1 MIHQQQDLLKAVQN
15 IQQHQIIAV
24 DTEFYWRNT
33 YYPEL
38 CLIQIA
44 LSETEVIL
52 IDTLNPEMDLT
63 VLNPI
68 FANPSIEKIMH
79 ASDNDIKV
87 LRHALGADFK
97 SVFDTQIASALLGYN
112 HQTSLQKLLAEFEI
126 AEIEKEETLSDW
138 RERPLSNEQII
149 YAENDVIY
157 LYHLRQK
164 LHQALTENEKLEIF
178 HEEMC
183 YRVGD
188 AFFTD
193 KQAAHLKFKSLKYLK
208 PHAQVHLKALALWR
222 ETLAQERNRSVRHII
237 DDKALIEIAKLNPN
251 TLEQLHSLLTA
262 KQVGRYGQQILDT
275 LAKVTHET
283 NTKRAAA
290 SFLNKDDVAHLYECF
305 KSICL
310 ELNIASEQVASKD
323 DIKQFMI
330 NIIKP
335 DTVPNNKLIHGWRY
349 KYIGKKL
356 EQAYNDLQLN

>member
-1 MIHQQQDLLKAVQN
+1 MINHQQDLLKAVEK

-52 IDTLNPEMDLT
+52 IDTLNPEIDLT
-63 VLNPI
+63 ILNPI
-68 FANPSIEKIMH
+68 FANPNIEKIMH

-87 LRHALGADFK
+87 IRHALGADFE

-112 HQTSLQKLLAEFEI
+112 HQTSLQNLLAEFEI

-138 RERPLSNEQII
+138 RERPLSNEQVI

-157 LYHLRQK
+157 LYCLRQK
-164 LHQALTENEKLEIF
+164 LHQALTENQKLEIF
-178 HEEMC
+178 NEEMR
-183 YRVGD
+183 YRVED

-193 KQAAHLKFKSLKYLK
+193 KKVAHLKFKSLKHLK
-208 PHAQVHLKALALWR
+208 PHTQVHLKALALWR
-222 ETLAQERNRSVRHII
+222 ESLAQERNRSVRHII
-237 DDKALIEIAKLNPN
+237 DDKALIEIAKLHPN
-251 TLEQLHSLLTA
+251 ALEQLHSILTA
-262 KQVGRYGQQILDT
+262 KQVARYGQQILEV
-275 LAKVTHET
+275 LAKVTHDT

-290 SFLNKDDVAHLYECF
+290 SFLNKEDVAHIYDRF
-305 KSICL
+305 KNICL
-310 ELNIASEQVASKD
+310 ELNIASEQVASKE

-335 DTVPNNKLIHGWRY
+335 NTIPNNKLIHGWRY
-349 KYIGKKL
+349 QYVGKKL
-356 EQAYNDLQLN
+356 QQIYDGL